1 MTKLKAWGA
10 VFTCAVIWAATARS
24 ESPQAQ
30 EKVNVAPNGGF
41 EEPAGSVGAMPS
53 EPWSF
58 FTTKANGFGITR
70 DNKRSG
76 EQCLK
81 ISAQKAAGA
90 FQGLILDLPVAEGEK
105 YTFSAYITNDR
116 EDPIG
121 GSASGQLVIEWKGPT
136 GKEVARSASTPWTA
150 GLSRMRW
157 DQVTIGK
164 TKVPDGAVRG
174 VFGIHLNEG
183 TDGGKGSMYVDD
195 VVIEKQ

>member
-1 MTKLKAWGA
+1 MRRWWGV
-10 VFTCAVIWAATARS
+10 VFTCAAIGAATARA
-24 ESPQAQ
+24 ESPPAAP
-30 EKVNVAPNGGF
+30 EKVNLAPHGGF
-41 EEPAGSVGAMPS
+41 EEPAGAIGAMPP
-53 EPWSF
+53 EPWAF
-58 FTTKANGFGITR
+58 FSTKANGFGITR

-105 YTFSAYITNDR
+105 YTFSVYVTNDR
-116 EDPIG
+116 NEPLG

-157 DQVTIGK
+157 EQVTIGK
-164 TKVPDGAVRG
+164 AKVPDGAVRG
-174 VFGIHLNEG
+174 VFGIHLNDG
-183 TDGGKGSMYVDD
+183 ADGGKGMMYVDD
-195 VVIEKQ
+195 VVIEKP